1 MANILVDKFTY
12 ESSIDY
18 DTLIVKIYA
27 KISPDTPDKDKIFV
41 KENLYS
47 SVTFTQQTALN
58 SAKSIA
64 ETSGVLGPGNMDFYQ
79 LRPLPEAST
88 PPPTESSPTTTTITP
103 KETTT
108 TSTTPIYILGIKNP
122 TTPNTTNYSQKIT
135 FKLSGPFKQAFSVY
149 PPEAPGTLAGKPIEG
164 NRLSSSVPF
173 DNLVKSLIIDI
184 NNALNG
190 EGTSAEVIIVEKQL
204 PEPVIPTP
212 TPAET
217 NAKREEKDTKDSETQ
232 EINKTELEVSAQSTP
247 TPDDGPKGQ
256 EKIALLIVKKAQD
269 LVTLLIP
276 IIITTATKIGIK
288 ALGKAKEK
296 LPDACLPQKELKK
309 ILDIRNK
316 LIDQL
321 NNVNT
326 TINILTKPI
335 DTLVEIVDANEKI
348 LTGLNVAKLALQIA
362 IPLVPTSPPGL
373 PDLANPS
380 IIAVTAIPDIE
391 DFLKNNITSI
401 KNPIYSL
408 KKSKDHVNIIFL
420 KLINL
425 LKSLDKYLI
434 GCGIKNELIPLSPS
448 LQSLDQTQ
456 IQQVVDAQNVNAVDF
471 PSSVYKGFTL
481 DIVKE
486 PFSPTVNRV
495 KAVAKNPQGIILLQT
510 PLSFTT
516 IPQILISNI
525 KLIIDLNPNLKAQ

>member
-12 ESSIDY
+12 KSYTNY
-18 DTLIVKIYA
+18 DTPTVEIYVGN
-27 KISPDTPDKDKIFV
+27 IFV
-41 KENLYS
+41 KKLEYS
-47 SVTFTQQTALN
+47 SVTFTQQSALD
-58 SAKSIA
+58 SAKSNTEIF
-64 ETSGVLGPGNMDFYQ
+64 GVLGEGNMDFYE

-88 PPPTESSPTTTTITP
+88 TPPIKSSPTTSSITP

-135 FKLSGPFKQAFSVY
+135 FKVSGPFKQAFSVY
-149 PPEAPGTLAGKPIEG
+149 PPEAPGTLAGTTIEG
-164 NRLSSSVPF
+164 NRSSSSF
-173 DNLVKSLIIDI
+173 DDLVKSLIINI
-184 NNALNG
+184 NNAFNG
-190 EGTSAEVIIVEKQL
+190 EGTSAEVIIIEKQL

-232 EINKTELEVSAQSTP
+232 EINKTELEVSAQPTH

-256 EKIALLIVKKAQD
+256 EKIALLIIKKAQD

-296 LPDACLPQKELKK
+296 LPDTCLPQKELKK

-321 NNVNT
+321 NNVNA

-448 LQSLDQTQ
+448 LQALDETQ
-456 IQQVVDAQNVNAVDF
+456 NQQILDAQNVNAVDF

-516 IPQILISNI
+516 TPQILISNI

>member
-12 ESSIDY
+12 KSYTNY
-18 DTLIVKIYA
+18 DTLIVEIYA
-27 KISPDTPDKDKIFV
+27 DNIFV
-41 KENLYS
+41 KEKQFS
-47 SVTFTQQTALN
+47 SVTFTQQSALD
-58 SAKSIA
+58 AVKSNT
-64 ETSGVLGPGNMDFYQ
+64 ETFGELGPGNMDFYK

-135 FKLSGPFKQAFSVY
+135 FKVSGPFKQAFSVY
-149 PPEAPGTLAGKPIEG
+149 PPEAPGTLAGKTIEG

-204 PEPVIPTP
+204 PEPVIPTLTP
-212 TPAET
+212 TEI
-217 NAKREEKDTKDSETQ
+217 NAKREEKDTKDNETQ
-232 EINKTELEVSAQSTP
+232 EINKTELEVSAQPTP

-288 ALGKAKEK
+288 ALGKAEEK

-408 KKSKDHVNIIFL
+408 KKSKDHINIIFL

-434 GCGIKNELIPLSPS
+434 GCDKENTLKDTLTPLSPS
-448 LQSLDQTQ
+448 LQALDETQ
-456 IQQVVDAQNVNAVDF
+456 NQQILDAQNVNAVDF

-495 KAVAKNPQGIILLQT
+495 KVVAKNSQGIILLQT

-516 IPQILISNI
+516 TPQTLISNI

>member
-12 ESSIDY
+12 KSYTNY
-18 DTLIVKIYA
+18 DTPTVEIYVGN
-27 KISPDTPDKDKIFV
+27 IFV
-41 KENLYS
+41 KKLEYS
-47 SVTFTQQTALN
+47 SVTFTQQSALD
-58 SAKSIA
+58 SAKSNTEIF
-64 ETSGVLGPGNMDFYQ
+64 GVLGEGNMDFYE

-88 PPPTESSPTTTTITP
+88 TPPIKSSPTTSSITP

-135 FKLSGPFKQAFSVY
+135 FKVSGPFKQAFSVY
-149 PPEAPGTLAGKPIEG
+149 PPEAPGTLAGTTIEG
-164 NRLSSSVPF
+164 NRSSSSF
-173 DNLVKSLIIDI
+173 DDLVKSLIINI
-184 NNALNG
+184 NNAFNG
-190 EGTSAEVIIVEKQL
+190 EGTSAEVIIIEKQL

-232 EINKTELEVSAQSTP
+232 EINKTELEVSAQPTP

-256 EKIALLIVKKAQD
+256 EKIALLIIKKAQD

-296 LPDACLPQKELKK
+296 LPDTCLPQKELKK

-321 NNVNT
+321 NNVNA

-448 LQSLDQTQ
+448 LQALDETQ
-456 IQQVVDAQNVNAVDF
+456 NQQILDAQNVNAVDF

-495 KAVAKNPQGIILLQT
+495 KAVAKNPQGIVLLQT

-516 IPQILISNI
+516 TPQTLISNI
-525 KLIIDLNPNLKAQ
+525 KLIIDLNPNLKA

>member
-12 ESSIDY
+12 KSYTNY
-18 DTLIVKIYA
+18 DTPTVEIYVGN
-27 KISPDTPDKDKIFV
+27 IFV
-41 KENLYS
+41 KKLEYS
-47 SVTFTQQTALN
+47 SVTFTQQSALD
-58 SAKSIA
+58 SAKSNTEIF
-64 ETSGVLGPGNMDFYQ
+64 GVLGEGNMDFYE

-88 PPPTESSPTTTTITP
+88 TPPIKSSPTTSSITP

-135 FKLSGPFKQAFSVY
+135 FKVSGPFKQAFSVY
-149 PPEAPGTLAGKPIEG
+149 PPEAPGTLAGTTIEG
-164 NRLSSSVPF
+164 NRSSSSF
-173 DNLVKSLIIDI
+173 DDLVKSLIINI
-184 NNALNG
+184 NNAFNG
-190 EGTSAEVIIVEKQL
+190 EGTSAEVIIIEKQL

-232 EINKTELEVSAQSTP
+232 EINKTELEVSAQPTP

-256 EKIALLIVKKAQD
+256 EKIALLIIKKAQD

-296 LPDACLPQKELKK
+296 LPDTCLPQKELKK

-321 NNVNT
+321 NNVNA

-448 LQSLDQTQ
+448 LQALDETQ
-456 IQQVVDAQNVNAVDF
+456 NQQILDAQNVNAVDF

-516 IPQILISNI
+516 TPQILISNI

>member
-1 MANILVDKFTY
+1 MANILVNKFTY
-12 ESSIDY
+12 KSYTNY
-18 DTLIVKIYA
+18 DTHIVEIYA
-27 KISPDTPDKDKIFV
+27 DNIFV
-41 KENLYS
+41 KEKQFS
-47 SVTFTQQTALN
+47 SVTFTQQSALD
-58 SAKSIA
+58 AVKSNT
-64 ETSGVLGPGNMDFYQ
+64 ETFGELGPGNMDFYE

-88 PPPTESSPTTTTITP
+88 TPPIESSPTTSSITP

-135 FKLSGPFKQAFSVY
+135 FKISGPFKQAFSVY
-149 PPEAPGTLAGKPIEG
+149 PPEAPGTLAGTTIEG
-164 NRLSSSVPF
+164 NRSSSSF
-173 DNLVKSLIIDI
+173 DDLVKSLIINI
-184 NNALNG
+184 NNAFNS

-204 PEPVIPTP
+204 PKPVIPTP

-232 EINKTELEVSAQSTP
+232 EINKTELEVSAQPTP

-296 LPDACLPQKELKK
+296 LPDTCLPQKELKK

-321 NNVNT
+321 NNVNA

-391 DFLKNNITSI
+391 DLLKNNITSI

-408 KKSKDHVNIIFL
+408 KKSKDHIDIIFL

-456 IQQVVDAQNVNAVDF
+456 NQQILDAQNVNAVDF
-471 PSSVYKGFTL
+471 PSSVYKEFTL

-486 PFSPTVNRV
+486 PFSPTVDRV
-495 KAVAKNPQGIILLQT
+495 KAVAKNPQGIVLLQT

-516 IPQILISNI
+516 TPQTLISNI